1 MDTHSHH
8 HSKTDIDE
16 WLLKELIV
24 LDIIRDASHLSREC
38 GKNPT
43 YFACMRARGYGLHLG
58 SLIFLSA
65 RLSKRINETQDP
77 REGARLRTAVGI
89 IRHAIEKKCML
100 REQELFAS

>member
-1 MDTHSHH
+1 MDTHTHC
-8 HSKTDIDE
+8 HSKIDIDE

-24 LDIIRDASHLSREC
+24 LNIIRDASHLSREC

-65 RLSKRINETQDP
+65 RLAKRIMSLAVVYLTVLVTELF
-77 REGARLRTAVGI
+77 RLRPG
-89 IRHAIEKKCML
+89 
-100 REQELFAS
+100 